1 MINREREHEKF
12 TEVVCR
18 FQISMRKTQ
27 VISKEAI
34 KLQPLATMQWWAVV
48 KQEILSKGEVI
59 VKRLEPYLWGK
70 PQPL

>member
-27 VISKEAI
+27 VINKEAI
-34 KLQPLATMQWWAVV
+34 KLQPLATMQWWAVE

-59 VKRLEPYLWGK
+59 WGK